1 MLIDTSKLHPGSCLQ
16 VISNYIDIFASV
28 AIYTQIYRTCI
39 IVRVLHYIYLVY
51 KKQERTGKT
60 ECGLLIIV

>member
-16 VISNYIDIFASV
+16 VISNYINIFASV

-51 KKQERTGKT
+51 KKAGKDRKLNV
-60 ECGLLIIV
+60 GY